1 MLLSIMKFES
11 LFFTTQQQ
19 GAAILIVTLLIGGVV
34 GCRPVREAS
43 LGIGIDSWP
52 TATPSDAVD
61 NSETT
66 EDASVVYLESSIED
80 VPAIPTIAPPPLIP
94 TAPPTATTGAVVGS
108 PGNIESDSALLI
120 ATQTAAASPP
130 TPEIAFQPTTEPM
143 PTPSGVYSWT
153 LKVPILMYHY
163 ISTPPEDADIYRTDL
178 SVTPEQF
185 REQMAFLQAN
195 GYTTVD
201 LYDLS
206 QAIVS
211 QEELPE
217 KPIILTFDDGYL
229 DNYEHAYPILK
240 EFGYG
245 GTFFVV
251 TEFIDTQREGYM
263 TWPMIEEMSRNGMRM
278 ESHSRTH
285 PDLRGMSRERLI
297 WEILGSQETLAAHIG
312 YKPRYFCYPGGWYD
326 EATIEMLRELDFWGA
341 TTTQN
346 GSWHGFDERFE
357 WRRIR
362 MRNSTTLGE
371 FARLVD
377 LDGTVRGKPV
387 P

>member
-1 MLLSIMKFES
+1 MLPSVMKFES
-11 LFFTTQQQ
+11 LFLTSKQSGT
-19 GAAILIVTLLIGGVV
+19 AILFVILLIGGIVA
-34 GCRPVREAS
+34 CRPEREMG
-43 LGIGIDSWP
+43 LGVGIDRWP
-52 TATPSDAVD
+52 TATPSNRVD
-61 NSETT
+61 ESTDT
-66 EDASVVYLESSIED
+66 EDASAVYLESLIED
-80 VPAIPTIAPPPLIP
+80 VPAIPIIAPPPLIS
-94 TAPPTATTGAVVGS
+94 TASLVATTGAVEGS
-108 PGNIESDSALLI
+108 PDNMESDSALLI

-130 TPEIAFQPTTEPM
+130 TPEITFQPTTEPM

-163 ISTPPEDADIYRTDL
+163 VSTPPEDADIYRTDL

-195 GYTTVD
+195 GYTTID

-211 QEELPE
+211 QKELPE
-217 KPIILTFDDGYL
+217 KPIVLTFDDGYL
-229 DNYEHAYPILK
+229 DNYEHAYPVLK
-240 EFGYG
+240 EFDYS

-263 TWPMIEEMSRNGMRM
+263 TWPMIEEMSRNGMRV

-326 EATIEMLRELDFWGA
+326 GATIEMLRELDFWGA

-346 GSWHGFDERFE
+346 GSWHGFDDRFE
-357 WRRIR
+357 WRRVR

-377 LDGTVRGKPV
+377 LEETAHGKPV

>member
-1 MLLSIMKFES
+1 MLPTVMKMES
-11 LFFTTQQQ
+11 LNKDLKWS
-19 GAAILIVTLLIGGVV
+19 GLIILIVALLIGWLI
-34 GCRPVREAS
+34 GCRPENEAG
-43 LGIGIDSWP
+43 LGIGVDPWP
-52 TATPSDAVD
+52 TDEPLLLAE
-61 NSETT
+61 SELAAG
-66 EDASVVYLESSIED
+66 EAPVVYLEPQPVV
-80 VPAIPTIAPPPLIP
+80 VPAIPTIAPPPSSP
-94 TAPPTATTGAVVGS
+94 TAPPTAASELITTPADIGGTDAGS
-108 PGNIESDSALLI
+108 AI

-130 TPEIAFQPTTEPM
+130 TPEITSQPTIEPM

-163 ISTPPEDADIYRTDL
+163 ISTPPEDADVYRTDL

-185 REQMAFLQAN
+185 REQMAYLQQN
-195 GYTTVD
+195 GYSTID

-206 QAIVS
+206 LAIVS
-211 QEELPE
+211 HKELPE
-217 KPIILTFDDGYL
+217 KPIILTFDDGYV
-229 DNYEHAYPILK
+229 DNYDHAYPILK

-251 TEFIDTQREGYM
+251 TEFIDMQRVGYM
-263 TWPMIEEMSRNGMRM
+263 TWPMIEEMSRNGMRI

-297 WEILGSQETLAAHIG
+297 WEILGSQETLTAHIG

-326 EATIEMLRELDFWGA
+326 EATIEILRELDFWGA

-346 GSWHGFDERFE
+346 GSWHGFDDRFE
-357 WRRIR
+357 WRRVR
-362 MRNSTTLGE
+362 LRNSTTLGE

-377 LDGTVRGKPV
+377 LEGTLHGKSSP
-387 P
+387 